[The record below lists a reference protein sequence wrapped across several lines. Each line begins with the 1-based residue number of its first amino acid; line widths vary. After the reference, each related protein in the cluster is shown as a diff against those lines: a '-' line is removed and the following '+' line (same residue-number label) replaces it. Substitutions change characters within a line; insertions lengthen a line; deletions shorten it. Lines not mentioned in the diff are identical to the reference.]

1 MRVAPE
7 LGLRERKKQRT
18 RQQIADAAWSLIVE
32 RGFEQV
38 TVAEI
43 ARAADVSEATVF
55 NYFPAKEDLVFHA
68 LEDFEAEM
76 LDAVRHRPAGC
87 GVLDAF
93 ADFVFDVR
101 GYLASDAPEDA
112 AAMRSVARVIS
123 QSPSLQARERQIYDR
138 YTSALAGVIAAEGEA
153 EADDLGSWVVANAL
167 VGLQRSVV
175 DYVRRALLSG
185 TDLPSIRAA
194 VRGQGRKALVA
205 LRQGLGDAGS
215 QGVPV
220 A

>member
-1 MRVAPE
+1 MAPE

-112 AAMRSVARVIS
+112 SAMRSVARVIS

-185 TDLPSIRAA
+185 TDLSSIRTA